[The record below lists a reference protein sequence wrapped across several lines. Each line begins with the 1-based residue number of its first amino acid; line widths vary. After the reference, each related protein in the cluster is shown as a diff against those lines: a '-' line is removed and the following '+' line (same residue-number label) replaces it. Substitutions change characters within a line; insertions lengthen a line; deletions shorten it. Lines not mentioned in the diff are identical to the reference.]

1 MPGGPNY
8 FYANLPIYKIQLSD
22 LLLKKEYFKAVPND
36 WKIIITD
43 VKSST
48 EAVRSGLHENINL
61 IATGSIVSV
70 LNISFKAGIAVPFF
84 FGGDGATFIIPPE
97 IADLTM
103 KALNVYRRNTLEN
116 FNINLRI
123 GIVEVEEVYAQEHQ
137 LKIARFSRA
146 ENFSIPIV
154 LGEGLNYAEK
164 VIKGEDYIFND
175 TADTNTELDLSGMQ
189 CRWDKIEPPENT
201 EEVVTLIVLAQHGE
215 KQAEAFSQVIKHIDN
230 IYGAVEKRQPISIPK
245 LIFKTSFNNLG
256 REMRHRIGEIKFVEL
271 LKTWLINLYGWVYF
285 RTEKGKN
292 YLKQLV
298 EMSDTLVIDG
308 RINTVISG
316 TTRQRLDLQKV
327 LNQLEEQQIILYGL
341 FVSRESIMSC
351 YVRDLSDDHIH
362 FVDGSEGGYTQAA
375 GVLKQKLSNPPK
387 F

>member
-1 MPGGPNY
+1 MLVNPNH

-22 LLLKKEYFKAVPND
+22 LLLKKECFKAVPND
-36 WKIIITD
+36 WKIIVTD

-61 IATGSIVSV
+61 IATGSIVTV
-70 LNISFKAGIAVPFF
+70 LNIAFKAGIAVPFF

-97 IADLTM
+97 IAEQTM
-103 KALNVYRRNTLEN
+103 RALNVYRRNTLEN
-116 FNINLRI
+116 FNITLRI
-123 GIVEVEEVYAQEHQ
+123 GIVEVEAVYAQHHQ
-137 LKIARFSRA
+137 LMVTRFSRG

-154 LGEGLNYAEK
+154 LGEGLSYAEK
-164 VIKGEDYIFND
+164 VIKGDDYIFNHAED
-175 TADTNTELDLSGMQ
+175 KNSELDLSGMQ

-201 EEVVTLIVLAQHGE
+201 EEVVTLIVVAQDGT
-215 KQAEAFSQVIKHIDN
+215 KQAEAFSQVIKQIDR
-230 IYGAVEKRQPISIPK
+230 IYGSVEKRQPISIPK

-256 REMRHRIGEIKFVEL
+256 REMRHRIGEIKFFEL
-271 LKTWLINLYGWVYF
+271 FKTWLINLYGWVYF
-285 RTEKGKN
+285 RTERGKN

-316 TTRQRLDLQKV
+316 TTKQRLNLQKV
-327 LNQLEEQQIILYGL
+327 LNQLEEQGIILYGL

-362 FVDGSEGGYTQAA
+362 FVDGGEGGYTQAA
-375 GVLKQKLSNPPK
+375 GILKAKL
-387 F
+387 